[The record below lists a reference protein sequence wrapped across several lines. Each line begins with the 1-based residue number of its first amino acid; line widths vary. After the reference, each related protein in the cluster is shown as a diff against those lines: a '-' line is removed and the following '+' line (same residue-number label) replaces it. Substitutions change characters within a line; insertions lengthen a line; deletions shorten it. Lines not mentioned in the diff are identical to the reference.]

1 MTDTVLPGFL
11 DAHVHLALVDPVVLP
26 EGGIAR
32 VLDLGGW
39 PPHPDA
45 APGGTSDAAPGAVPI
60 AATGAASAPVAV
72 ESDRSAG
79 RSRPQR
85 SLSAVDT
92 RAAADAGL
100 DVTFA
105 GQFLTPPGGY
115 PGKQAWAPAGSVR
128 EVTTVEDAAAA
139 VDEQCRAGASVIKV
153 MLNSDAGPV
162 FPPEVLHAIVTRA
175 HECDTWVVAHAEGV
189 GQALR
194 AFAAGADLLAHTP
207 FSERIVDELID
218 AMAGRMTWISTLD
231 IHGWGD
237 YDDDFAR
244 ASDNLRRFH
253 AHGGRV
259 LYGTDLGNGPLPL
272 GVNRREIDALLA
284 AGLSPDEV
292 LGALTARA
300 PTRPRTSS
308 RLPAAGRIGSRVTL
322 ISGEAP
328 SDPVG
333 FADWLCTARAV
344 PRAEIEE
351 RE

>member
-11 DAHVHLALVDPVVLP
+11 DAHVHLALVDPVALP
-26 EGGIAR
+26 DGGIAR

-39 PPHPDA
+39 PPHPDT
-45 APGGTSDAAPGAVPI
+45 APDAASDSS
-60 AATGAASAPVAV
+60 ASAPVPIA
-72 ESDRSAG
+72 
-79 RSRPQR
+79 
-85 SLSAVDT
+85 T

-105 GQFLTPPGGY
+105 GQFLTAPGGY
-115 PGKQAWAPAGSVR
+115 PSMQGWAPAGSVC
-128 EVTTVEDAAAA
+128 EVGTVTDAVAA
-139 VDEQCRAGASVIKV
+139 VDAQCRAGASVIKV
-153 MLNSDAGPV
+153 MLNSDAGPLLD
-162 FPPEVLHAIVTRA
+162 PDVLQAIVHRA

-237 YDDDFAR
+237 YDDDFTR

-300 PTRPRTSS
+300 PTRPRTGS
-308 RLPAAGRIGSRVTL
+308 RLPPAGRIGSRVTL

-328 SDPVG
+328 ADPVG

-351 RE
+351 RG